1 MQIQGRGREGVWVE
15 SRRPQ
20 EGRPGGGDWEDG
32 VVSGDIGEHSSLS
45 VMQLIAMLAK
55 DMPERSRKIQ

>member
-1 MQIQGRGREGVWVE
+1 MEMQILEGFWVE
-15 SRRPQ
+15 SRGPQ
-20 EGRPGGGDWEDG
+20 EGRPRGGDWEDG
-32 VVSGDIGEHSSLS
+32 VGSGDIGEKSSLS